1 MKMSHFVFKP
11 ILECD
16 IFSHMTFVLASLTE
30 KIRKIQYPPILKT
43 FFKNSHFFFGLLFL
57 FLLAL
62 LVFLPAKLPQS
73 TLPNQPTGFNQVLG
87 SQNSKS
93 ISLPKIVAPPYLI
106 NNPSS
111 FPSISATSYEV
122 YDRESRME
130 ILGLNQHQK
139 IATAS
144 LTKLL
149 TAIVGLKNLEL
160 GDVVEIKEPVING
173 SNMGLK
179 AYEKI
184 YFENLL
190 WGLLLPSGN
199 DAAYAIAQA
208 AGAIIG
214 DNIDPKISEQA
225 FITAM
230 NNEAQ
235 FLNLFE
241 SQFANPAGLDEI
253 DHSNFSTAF
262 DLARLGDYAI
272 RFPIIASIVQTPTAT
287 VYSTDKKIS
296 HQLLNTN
303 DLLGK
308 IQGVIGIKTGT
319 TPASGQS
326 IILNVNRAGHE
337 VIFVILGS
345 KDRDS
350 DARKLIEW
358 VFGNYRW

>member
-1 MKMSHFVFKP
+1 MIPDYLTKVQNFFSNPVFKSFQKKSP
-11 ILECD
+11 F
-16 IFSHMTFVLASLTE
+16 IF
-30 KIRKIQYPPILKT
+30 
-43 FFKNSHFFFGLLFL
+43 GFL
-57 FLLAL
+57 FFL
-62 LVFLPAKLPQS
+62 LVSLVHLLPQKNQPVS
-73 TLPNQPTGFNQVLG
+73 ASQPTGFNQVLG
-87 SQNSKS
+87 SQNNEG
-93 ISLPKIVAPPYLI
+93 INLPQIVAPPYLI
-106 NNPSS
+106 DNPLP
-111 FPSISATSYEV
+111 FPAISATSYEI

-130 ILGLNQHQK
+130 ILGLNEHQQ

-149 TAIVGLKNLEL
+149 TAIVGLKNLKL
-160 GDVVEIKEPVING
+160 DDVVEIGEPVING

-179 AYEKI
+179 AHEKI

-214 DNIDPKISEQA
+214 NSDDPKISEQT

-241 SQFANPAGLDEI
+241 SHFANPAGLDEI

-262 DLARLGDYAI
+262 DLARLSDYAV

-287 VYSTDKKIS
+287 VFSTDRKIF
-296 HQLLNTN
+296 HQLINTN

-326 IILNVNRAGHE
+326 IILNVNRNGHE

-350 DARKLIEW
+350 DARQLIEW
-358 VFGNYRW
+358 VFKNYRW

>member
-1 MKMSHFVFKP
+1 
-11 ILECD
+11 
-16 IFSHMTFVLASLTE
+16 MTAVL
-30 KIRKIQYPPILKT
+30 
-43 FFKNSHFFFGLLFL
+43 FKNSHFFFGLLFL

-62 LVFLPAKLPQS
+62 LAFFPAKPPQS
-73 TLPNQPTGFNQVLG
+73 TLQNLSTGFNQVLG
-87 SQNSKS
+87 SQNSEN
-93 ISLPKIVAPPYLI
+93 IDLPKVVAPPYLVD
-106 NNPSS
+106 NPLP
-111 FPSISATSYEV
+111 FPTISATAYEI

-149 TAIVGLKNLEL
+149 TAIVGLKNLRL
-160 GDVVEIKEPVING
+160 DDVVEIGEPVVNG

-179 AYEKI
+179 AYERI

-199 DAAYAIAQA
+199 DAAYAIAQG
-208 AGAIIG
+208 AGTIIANS
-214 DNIDPKISEQA
+214 DDPVISEQA

-241 SQFANPAGLDEI
+241 SHFANPAGLDEI

-262 DLARLGDYAI
+262 DLARLSDYAI

-287 VYSTDKKIS
+287 VFSADQKIS
-296 HQLLNTN
+296 HQLINTN

-308 IQGVIGIKTGT
+308 IPGVIGIKTGT

-350 DARKLIEW
+350 DAKRLIEW
-358 VFGNYRW
+358 IFGNYHW

>member
-1 MKMSHFVFKP
+1 
-11 ILECD
+11 
-16 IFSHMTFVLASLTE
+16 MTVVL
-30 KIRKIQYPPILKT
+30 
-43 FFKNSHFFFGLLFL
+43 FKNSHVFFGSLFL
-57 FLLAL
+57 FFLAL
-62 LVFLPAKLPQS
+62 LAFLPAKPPQS
-73 TLPNQPTGFNQVLG
+73 TLPNQLIGFNQVLG
-87 SQNSKS
+87 SQNSEG
-93 ISLPKIVAPPYLI
+93 INLPKVVAPPYLVD
-106 NNPSS
+106 NPLP
-111 FPSISATSYEV
+111 FPTISATSYEI

-130 ILGLNQHQK
+130 ILGLNKHQK

-149 TAIVGLKNLEL
+149 TAIVGLKNLRL
-160 GDVVEIKEPVING
+160 DDVGEVKEPVING

-179 AYEKI
+179 DLEKVS
-184 YFENLL
+184 FENLL

-214 DNIDPKISEQA
+214 NNNDPKISEQA

-230 NNEAQ
+230 NTEAQ

-241 SQFANPAGLDEI
+241 SHFANPAGLDEI

-262 DLARLGDYAI
+262 DLARLGDYAV

-287 VYSTDKKIS
+287 VFSTDQKTS
-296 HQLLNTN
+296 HQLINTN
-303 DLLGK
+303 DLLDK

-326 IILNVNRAGHE
+326 IILNVNRNGHE

-350 DARKLIEW
+350 DARQLIEW
-358 VFGNYRW
+358 MFKNYRW